1 MLPQKE
7 DAGLERQ
14 MRQCPSCGA
23 EARREAARFCATCGR
38 RLEGDYFPTDSL
50 RASYR
55 YERRPTVSAASD
67 EGQAGGA
74 AQFAPVE
81 GRAAR
86 RVRVARTVARQR
98 GGLMP
103 SQNLNGASTTALAF
117 VTYALVPY
125 VGILFCPGALLM
137 GGIGLVRADRAPH
150 VGGGRASALGVLL
163 GVLLLCAHL
172 LLWWIL
178 YKVPEWTRTAP
189 F

>member
-1 MLPQKE
+1 MLPRKE
-7 DAGLERQ
+7 EAGLERQ
-14 MRQCPSCGA
+14 TRQCPSCGA

-38 RLEGDYFPTDSL
+38 RLEGDYFPTDAV

-55 YERRPTVSAASD
+55 YERRPV
-67 EGQAGGA
+67 A
-74 AQFAPVE
+74 AQAVE
-81 GRAAR
+81 AGRRA
-86 RVRVARTVARQR
+86 RVARTVVVRQR
-98 GGLMP
+98 GEVMP
-103 SQNLNGASTTALAF
+103 SRNLNGASTTALAF

-137 GGIGLVRADRAPH
+137 GGIGLVRAYRAPH
-150 VGGGRASALGVLL
+150 VGGGRASALGVVL
-163 GVLLLCAHL
+163 GVLLLCVHL

>member
-1 MLPQKE
+1 MLSRQQ
-7 DAGLERQ
+7 DAGLEPQTRK
-14 MRQCPSCGA
+14 CPACGA
-23 EARREAARFCATCGR
+23 EARRESARFCATCGR
-38 RLEGDYFPTDSL
+38 ILGGDYFPTDAL

-55 YERRPTVSAASD
+55 YERRPAARASDAGRAAEEAGFAAS
-67 EGQAGGA
+67 G
-74 AQFAPVE
+74 

-86 RVRVARTVARQR
+86 RARVARTVARQR
-98 GGLMP
+98 RDVMP
-103 SQNLNGASTTALAF
+103 SRNLNGASTTALAF

-137 GGIGLVRADRAPH
+137 GGIGLVRAYRAPH

-163 GVLLLCAHL
+163 GVVLLCVHL
-172 LLWWIL
+172 VLWWIL